1 MDAYGVL
8 LRLLPAAFRNEY
20 EAEMRAVF
28 EAQRR
33 HGLAAWGKA
42 AGDVVVTAVRAHVD
56 LLKQDLKWTFRS
68 LRQAPGF
75 ALTAVMV
82 AALGIGANTAA
93 FTLVDHVLLRP
104 LPYAHPERLALVY
117 LTEPAS
123 GYNRLDLSPPNYV
136 DLRAMTGSFESFSAY
151 SGLSVLLTG
160 QGDPQRLEGANVG
173 AGLFGMLGVRP
184 AMGRSFLTEDEQA
197 DSPATVLLSDGLWKT
212 RFGADPGVIGRK
224 LLLDDQPYTVIGVMP
239 GTFSFPS
246 REAQLWIP
254 LRFPPFGPAER
265 TNYYL
270 YGVARL
276 RQGVTL
282 SQARADLRVAA
293 GRLERAYPKA
303 NAGIGATAYQMRDM
317 VSPQS
322 RMLILAVFGA
332 AFCVLLVA
340 CSNLAN
346 LLLVR
351 AATRR
356 REIAVRMAIG
366 AGRERLVR
374 QLLTENLVLAVLGG
388 VCGLALASMAAPA
401 LARLVPNALPVS
413 GEPSIDLRV
422 FAFAAFVT
430 VASCVGFGV
439 LPALRACGAADTRRM
454 KAGVT
459 NMDALRGRS
468 GAGRADG
475 LRRTLVLAEVA
486 GTVVLSIAAGLLV
499 KALWRV
505 QAVNPGFRSEGVL
518 SLRTVLLMPK
528 YSATVKRTQ
537 FYENVLAQTRS
548 LPEVTSAAYIS
559 FLPMGDMR
567 AGIFMVRTP
576 GMSDDDALR
585 AKGILRFVTPGYFK
599 TLSIP
604 LREGRDVSELDTQD
618 TLPVAVVS
626 ESFAK
631 RYFPGQDPLGRQF
644 NFAFGDRTVVGVAGD
659 VAVRGLERSSEPQV
673 YLPAQQ
679 MSDGAMSWYSPKDL
693 LIRAEGDP
701 TALMPALRRIIRGA
715 DSDQTISN
723 VRLLGDVVAADTASR
738 RAQAQALGVFAGVA
752 IVLAAVGIY
761 GLLSF
766 SVSSRTHEVGVRLA
780 LGAGRGTIL
789 GMFIQQGL
797 LLGVAGVA
805 CAIPL
810 AYLAGRSITSL
821 LFGVQPGDPTVYCAA
836 SALAIAM
843 TLTGSLWPALRA
855 ASVDPAIAI
864 RSE

>member
-28 EAQRR
+28 EAQRQIEPR
-33 HGLAAWGKA
+33 LAAWGKA
-42 AGDVVVTAVRAHVD
+42 IADVVATAMRVHAD
-56 LLKQDLKWTFRS
+56 LLKQDLKWSFRS
-68 LRQAPGF
+68 LRQSPGF
-75 ALTAVMV
+75 ALTAVTV

-104 LPYAHPERLALVY
+104 LPYAHPERLASVY

-123 GYNRLDLSPPNYV
+123 GYSRLELSPPNYL
-136 DLRAMTGSFESFSAY
+136 DLRAMTRSFESFSAY

-173 AGLFGMLGVRP
+173 ADLFRMLGVQP
-184 AMGRSFLTEDEQA
+184 AMGRGFLIEDEQSS
-197 DSPATVLLSDGLWKT
+197 SPATVLLSDGLWKT

-239 GTFSFPS
+239 EAFSFPS

-254 LRFPPFGPAER
+254 LRLPPFGPTER

-270 YGVARL
+270 YGVGRL

-282 SQARADLRVAA
+282 SQARADLSVAA
-293 GRLERAYPKA
+293 GKLQRAYPKA
-303 NAGIGATAYQMRDM
+303 NAGIGATAYDMRDM
-317 VSPQS
+317 MSPQS
-322 RMLILAVFGA
+322 QMLILAVFGA

-351 AATRR
+351 AMTRR

-374 QLLTENLVLAVLGG
+374 QLLTESLVLAVLGG
-388 VCGLALASMAAPA
+388 MCGLALASIAVPA

-413 GEPSIDLRV
+413 GELSMDLRV
-422 FAFAAFVT
+422 FAFAAIVT
-430 VASCVGFGV
+430 VASCLGFGV
-439 LPALRACGAADTRRM
+439 LPALRACAAANT
-454 KAGVT
+454 GVT

-468 GAGRADG
+468 GAGRTDG
-475 LRRTLVLAEVA
+475 LRRALVLAEVV
-486 GTVVLSIAAGLLV
+486 GTVVLSIAAGLLM

-505 QAVNPGFRSEGVL
+505 EAVNPGFHAAGVL
-518 SLRTVLLMPK
+518 TMRTVLLMPK
-528 YSATVKRTQ
+528 YSATARRTQ
-537 FYENVLAQTRS
+537 FYENVLSQARA
-548 LPEVTSAAYIS
+548 LPGVMSAAYIS

-567 AGIFMVRTP
+567 AGIFPVKTAA
-576 GMSDDDALR
+576 MSSEDALR
-585 AKGILRFVTPGYFK
+585 AKGILRFVTPDYFK

-604 LREGRDVSELDTQD
+604 LQEGRDVIELDTQD
-618 TLPVAVVS
+618 SLPVAVVS

-631 RYFPGQDPLGRQF
+631 RYFPGQDPIGRQF
-644 NFAFGDRTVVGVAGD
+644 NFAFGDRTVVGVVGD
-659 VAVRGLERSSEPQV
+659 VTVRGLERSSEPQV

-679 MSDGAMSWYSPKDL
+679 MRDGALSWYSPKDL
-693 LIRAEGDP
+693 LIRSEGDRM
-701 TALMPALRRIIRGA
+701 ALMSALRRIIRDA
-715 DSDQTISN
+715 DSDQAISN
-723 VRLLGDVVAADTASR
+723 VQLLGDVVAADTASR
-738 RAQAQALGVFAGVA
+738 RAQVDALGVFAGVA
-752 IVLAAVGIY
+752 ILLAAVGIH

-766 SVSSRTHEVGVRLA
+766 SVSSRTQEVGVRLA

-789 GMFIQQGL
+789 AMFMQQGL
-797 LLGVAGVA
+797 LLGMAGVA

-810 AYLAGRSITSL
+810 AYLAGRGMISL
-821 LFGVQPGDPTVYCAA
+821 LFGVQPGDATVYSAA
-836 SALAIAM
+836 SALAILM
-843 TLTGSLWPALRA
+843 TLSGSLWPALRA
-855 ASVDPAIAI
+855 ASVDPAITI